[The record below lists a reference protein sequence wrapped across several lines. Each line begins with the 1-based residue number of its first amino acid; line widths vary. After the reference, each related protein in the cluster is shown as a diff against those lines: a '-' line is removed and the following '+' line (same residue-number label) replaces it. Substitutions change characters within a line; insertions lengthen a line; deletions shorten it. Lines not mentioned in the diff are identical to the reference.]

1 MYPHIYSTLY
11 PVSSSSSSGCR
22 RCDEVCLIHAVIHHG
37 LCCAISNC
45 LSWRCWKEKNARIPA
60 KSQHHFVSWEK
71 PVCSDGSSQSS
82 AAYSVAAPL
91 RLQQFPCPPPPP
103 PPPPWIRS
111 EGGGGV
117 VCLSPHFHILKTA
130 QATTG
135 VAQGCVSWY
144 AICGWLCPPPPHRG

>member
-1 MYPHIYSTLY
+1 MYSHIHSTLY
-11 PVSSSSSSGCR
+11 PVSSSSSGCR
-22 RCDEVCLIHAVIHHG
+22 RCDEVCLIRAVIHHG

-71 PVCSDGSSQSS
+71 PVCSDGSSQSR

-91 RLQQFPCPPPPP
+91 RLQQFP

-135 VAQGCVSWY
+135 VAQGCVSW
-144 AICGWLCPPPPHRG
+144 WLLSAADSVPTPPHGG